1 MIWRTDRPTEPAI
14 VAKLTDD
21 FCCGHGR
28 YAILYLGNVKTLGV
42 TTKCYLEDGEEIP
55 ESAIEK
61 WALLDDNQN
70 TDPVDEIKAY
80 WESISKPDRQLGTA
94 AKIDIKQFVSI
105 ISHFAQWQKE
115 KMVKDAITGEAE
127 VDCEQHDAWIYLQG
141 NKPNLQHGEKVEV
154 IIMRDND

>member
-1 MIWRTDRPTEPAI
+1 MVWRTDKPTGSTI

-21 FCCGHGR
+21 FCFGHGR
-28 YAILYLGNVKTLGV
+28 YTILYLGTVKTLGA

-70 TDPVDEIKAY
+70 TDSVEEIKAY

-94 AKIDIKQFVSI
+94 AKIDIKQFIDI
-105 ISHFAQWQKE
+105 ISHFAQWQKD
-115 KMVKDAITGEAE
+115 KMMEDAVIGTLDCDDIGSWIELENNILLPGEAG
-127 VDCEQHDAWIYLQG
+127 D
-141 NKPNLQHGEKVEV
+141 KVKV
-154 IIMRDND
+154 IIIKE